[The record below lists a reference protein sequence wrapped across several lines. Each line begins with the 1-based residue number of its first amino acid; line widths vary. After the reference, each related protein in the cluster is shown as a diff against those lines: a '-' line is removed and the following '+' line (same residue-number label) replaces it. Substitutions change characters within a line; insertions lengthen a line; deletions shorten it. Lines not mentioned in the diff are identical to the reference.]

1 MALPKENSTPH
12 YVVPDSLETAVQC
25 RSAEKRSAYLAGGTD
40 LMPLIKTGIRRPVS
54 LIDLEA
60 FDPLKGIE
68 NREDGIF
75 VGAMTELAGL
85 AESET
90 VTQRLPA
97 VASAARHVASP
108 QIRNMATL
116 GGNLF
121 QEKRCIYF
129 NQSEFWRQNID
140 PCYRL
145 EGHCCYQIPKAGNC
159 MAIYY
164 SDLAPLLMA
173 FEARALV
180 FDGNSRETLP
190 MEELVRR
197 HCQGRLGSILLE
209 GVIIPHANDGS
220 SGVFVKYGVR
230 QAIDFAF
237 SNVGIRFTPALERG
251 KTATLKIYLG
261 AVGPEPVRLIDTEK
275 AVLKALDEPALNK
288 DRIYALALKEGE
300 SLSGMIRE
308 FTVGI
313 KGKRNALLVI
323 ADALRTLFETLG
335 R

>member
-1 MALPKENSTPH
+1 LDEKMVFPMKDNTPH
-12 YVVPDSLETAVQC
+12 YVVPDSLETALQC
-25 RSAEKRSAYLAGGTD
+25 HSDEKGAAYLAGGTD
-40 LMPLIKTGIRRPVS
+40 LMPLIRTGIRRPVS

-75 VGAMTELAGL
+75 VGAMTELAEL
-85 AESET
+85 VENET
-90 VTQRLPA
+90 ITRRLPA
-97 VASAARHVASP
+97 LASAARHVASP

-129 NQSEFWRQNID
+129 NQSEFWRQNVD

-145 EGHCCYQIPKAGNC
+145 EGHGCYQIPKAGHC

-173 FEARALV
+173 YEARALV

-190 MEELVRR
+190 MEELVHR
-197 HCQGRLGSILLE
+197 HCQGLLGSILLE
-209 GVIIPHANDGS
+209 GVIVPHANDGS
-220 SGVFVKYGVR
+220 SGVFVKYGIR

-237 SNVGIRFTPALERG
+237 SNAGIRFTPALERG
-251 KTATLKIYLG
+251 KAATLKIYLG
-261 AVGPEPVRLIDTEK
+261 AVGPEPVRLVETEK
-275 AVLKALDEPALNK
+275 AVLKALDAPALTK
-288 DRIYALALKEGE
+288 TAFMPVPSK
-300 SLSGMIRE
+300 
-308 FTVGI
+308 
-313 KGKRNALLVI
+313 KGKPFQA
-323 ADALRTLFETLG
+323 
-335 R
+335 